1 MSSNDMTFSQLVE
14 SLTPDTVGNLRRAV
28 ELGKW
33 PDGRRLTDEQ
43 RATCMQAVLFWERK
57 YLPETERTGYIDR
70 GTKAEG
76 ETCSGDDHDHDHDH
90 DDEQPL
96 KIVQ

>member
-1 MSSNDMTFSQLVE
+1 MSSNDMTFSRLVE

-33 PDGRRLTDEQ
+33 PDGRRLSDEQ
-43 RATCMQAVLFWERK
+43 RASCMRAVLFWEQK

-70 GTKAEG
+70 GSKEEG
-76 ETCSGDDHDHDHDH
+76 ETCSDDHDHDDH
-90 DDEQPL
+90 HEEKPL
-96 KIVQ
+96 RIVQ